1 MGSRP
6 DSKRGAIPLA
16 LALAVP
22 AAVTAQEDPPTQ
34 GPRIHRSIPPPG
46 AKTHR
51 VVPGERFR
59 ASPSKRWFYGDNYRD
74 LWTTPIEVAV
84 LDLAAVG
91 GGLTPLRTGGFGQS
105 VSLHFTGEDGRRY
118 TVRSLDK
125 DPTKRLE
132 DDIKNSIVGEVLQ
145 DLISTLMPAAA
156 LVVDPLMEATGIL
169 HSKHTLVVIPDDP
182 RLGEYREEFAGLI
195 GTLQEHPSEG
205 PDDSPGFAGSRKVSG
220 TETVWED
227 VEEGR
232 CDRIDARAYLKA
244 RLMDLLTGDKDRHP
258 GQWRWARF
266 PEGDCHVWLP
276 IPEDRD
282 QAFIHYG
289 GVAMMLVRTALPRA
303 IQFDDTYPNLLGLTM
318 TGWDLDRQFLAGL
331 DRPAW
336 REVVE
341 EFRAEL
347 PDPVIEDAVRRLPE
361 PYYALVGTSLETAL
375 KARREALPEF
385 VDRYYDLIT
394 PQVEIQATDQDEYA
408 TAEHL
413 ANGDLRVRI
422 GRLGDG
428 DEDPEPPWFERTF
441 RREET
446 REVRI
451 YLRGGS
457 DRAEVSGADGAIAV
471 RVDGGGGSDTFT
483 NTSGAGAAKTHFYD
497 HRGRNRFVAGKGAR
511 VDERPYQRPATS
523 LVWSR
528 YAFDWGMESGT
539 RPLVWADP
547 DLGVF
552 ARVIHSRKHY
562 GFRKDPFATRHYFD
576 VGLASRGFKPFVSY
590 VGTFRHVRPEI
601 DARLAFE
608 YSGFEVTRFK
618 GFGNDFRLKEP
629 SSYYKV
635 EQRHFVFTPALEFR
649 RGTEDV
655 DATGDGTMPLRS
667 ELTVSLGPVVEWSN
681 TPTEA
686 NRDFFIGSLDE
697 PLYGTG
703 SFGQLGVRGEVEYD
717 SRDNPAYATGGVLAR
732 VSAAGFPGVW
742 DVESL
747 FGNVDVEARTY
758 LTANAPLSPTLA
770 LRAGGKKVWGTYP
783 FHESAFLGGPGRA
796 GLGQVDGPL
805 RGFHKNRFAGDASL
819 YANVELR
826 LALAAINVLVPAEFG
841 LFGAADV
848 GRVYFADDPAD
859 ADDWHNGTGGGFW
872 LSFMERRTT
881 VSVAVMKG
889 RDMTGVYFRAGY
901 MF

>member
-1 MGSRP
+1 M
-6 DSKRGAIPLA
+6 
-16 LALAVP
+16 
-22 AAVTAQEDPPTQ
+22 
-34 GPRIHRSIPPPG
+34 
-46 AKTHR
+46 
-51 VVPGERFR
+51 
-59 ASPSKRWFYGDNYRD
+59 
-74 LWTTPIEVAV
+74 
-84 LDLAAVG
+84 
-91 GGLTPLRTGGFGQS
+91 
-105 VSLHFTGEDGRRY
+105 
-118 TVRSLDK
+118 
-125 DPTKRLE
+125 
-132 DDIKNSIVGEVLQ
+132 
-145 DLISTLMPAAA
+145 
-156 LVVDPLMEATGIL
+156 
-169 HSKHTLVVIPDDP
+169 
-182 RLGEYREEFAGLI
+182 
-195 GTLQEHPSEG
+195 
-205 PDDSPGFAGSRKVSG
+205 
-220 TETVWED
+220 
-227 VEEGR
+227 EEGR

-244 RLMDLLTGDKDRHP
+244 RLMDLLINDKDRHP

-266 PEGDCHVWLP
+266 PEGDCHLWLP

-336 REVVE
+336 REVVA

-361 PYYALVGTSLETAL
+361 PYYELVGASLETAL
-375 KARREALPEF
+375 KARRDALPEF

-422 GRLGDG
+422 GREGDG

-483 NTSGAGAAKTHFYD
+483 NTSAAGASKTHFYD
-497 HRGRNRFVAGKGAR
+497 HRGRNRFVEGKGAT
-511 VDERPYQRPATS
+511 VDERPYQRPSTS

-552 ARVIHSRKHY
+552 ARVIHSRKY
-562 GFRKDPFATRHYFD
+562 FGFRKDPFATRHYFD

-590 VGTFRHVRPEI
+590 VGTFRHVRSEL

-629 SSYYKV
+629 SAYYKV
-635 EQRHFVFTPALEFR
+635 EQRHFVFAPALEFR

-686 NRDFFIGSLDE
+686 NRDFFIGALDE

-742 DVESL
+742 DVESP

-826 LALAAINVLVPAEFG
+826 LALAPINVLVPGEFG

-848 GRVYFADDPAD
+848 GRVYFAGDPAD

-881 VSVAVMKG
+881 MSVAVMKG